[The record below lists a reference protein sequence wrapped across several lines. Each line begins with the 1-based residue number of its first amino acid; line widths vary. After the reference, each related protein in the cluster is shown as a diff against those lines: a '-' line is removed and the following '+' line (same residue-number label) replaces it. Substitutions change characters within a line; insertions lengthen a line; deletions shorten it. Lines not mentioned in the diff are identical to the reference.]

1 METPLQTASRM
12 VEWSYGTIAANRLND
27 ADWNLKT
34 FFSLYQ
40 TNRNAAPMTEQSIWD
55 ALSVRANMA
64 YSLLKEKE
72 MFSASSGTLAPFTPT
87 ATQARIQEA
96 AAESK
101 RAAELAA
108 AEAARLKLQRYAN
121 QGKLQSSEV
130 STEAREES
138 RNAPNAYMDALKMDL
153 LGIPV
158 WGWALGGIALVF
170 MVRK

>member
-1 METPLQTASRM
+1 M
-12 VEWSYGTIAANRLND
+12 VDWSFGTIAANRLKD
-27 ADWNLKT
+27 AEYNLKT

-40 TNRNAAPMTEQSIWD
+40 VNRNAAPMTEQSVWD

-72 MFSASSGTLAPFTPT
+72 MFSASSGMLAPFAPT

-108 AEAARLKLQRYAN
+108 SEAARLKMARYAS
-121 QGKLQSSEV
+121 QGKIQSSEV
-130 STEAREES
+130 SAEAREET

-158 WGWALGGIALVF
+158 WGWALGGIALWWTVK
-170 MVRK
+170 R